1 MKADIDILIME
12 KGLEIANQMAIK
24 IANDESTRLAEEKTN
39 NVLRLIDYNN
49 RRIMQGLRPVD
60 YPEDKT

>member
-1 MKADIDILIME
+1 MSCDIDFIMARE
-12 KGLEIANQMAIK
+12 ALELLEWEQA
-24 IANDESTRLAEEKTN
+24 EETRRAEEKDN

-60 YPEDKT
+60 YPEGKT